1 MLSAAD
7 LTTRYR
13 ALLTRVQAAEATAGR
28 APESAQLMVVT
39 KGVAAEQIAVIVDAG
54 CTLFGENRVQEL
66 EAKRAA
72 VAALRPTANLTW
84 VLIGPLQSN
93 KARRA
98 LEVAERIATVGSVD
112 LLERIA
118 ALATERAKPIE
129 IAFQVNV
136 DEDPAKSGFTPEG
149 LRAALPAIAAIV
161 KGASITLAGLFTV
174 GRLTAGGE
182 AARPTFAQFRTLAA
196 QVDADAQALGLHLGP
211 LRSAGMSGD
220 FEVAISEGSTE
231 VRLGSALFGPRG

>member
-13 ALLTRVQAAEATAGR
+13 ELLARVHAAG
-28 APESAQLMVVT
+28 PAQLMVVT

-72 VAALRPTANLTW
+72 VAALRPAANLTW

-98 LEVAERIATVGSVD
+98 LEVANRIATVGSVD

-118 ALATERAKPIE
+118 VLATERAKPIE
-129 IAFQVNV
+129 IALQVNV
-136 DEDPAKSGFTPEG
+136 DEDPAKSGFTPEA
-149 LRAALPAIAAIV
+149 LRAALPAIATIV
-161 KGASITLAGLFTV
+161 RSAPITLAGLFTV

-182 AARPTFAQFRTLAA
+182 AARPTFAQFRTLAV
-196 QVDADAQALGLHLGP
+196 QVDADVQALGLNLGP

-220 FEVAISEGSTE
+220 FEVAINEGSTE
-231 VRLGSALFGPRG
+231 VRVGSALFGPRG

>member
-13 ALLTRVQAAEATAGR
+13 ELLARVHAAG
-28 APESAQLMVVT
+28 SAQLMVVT

-72 VAALRPTANLTW
+72 VAALRPTANLAW

-98 LEVAERIATVGSVD
+98 LEVADRIATVGSVD

-118 ALATERAKPIE
+118 ALATERAKPVE
-129 IAFQVNV
+129 IALQVNV
-136 DEDPAKSGFTPEG
+136 DEDPAKSGFTPEA

-161 KGASITLAGLFTV
+161 QAAPITLAGLFTV
-174 GRLTAGGE
+174 GRLTTGGE

-196 QVDADAQALGLHLGP
+196 QVEADAQALGLNLGP

-231 VRLGSALFGPRG
+231 VRVGSALFGPRG

>member
-7 LTTRYR
+7 LTTRYQD
-13 ALLTRVQAAEATAGR
+13 LLTRVRAAG
-28 APESAQLMVVT
+28 PAQLMVAT

-72 VAALRPTANLTW
+72 VAALRPSANLTW

-98 LEVAERIATVGSVD
+98 LEVADRIATVGSVD

-118 ALATERAKPIE
+118 TLATERAKPIE
-129 IAFQVNV
+129 IALQVNV
-136 DEDPAKSGFTPEG
+136 DEDPAKSGFTPEA

-161 KGASITLAGLFTV
+161 KGAPITLAGLFTV

-182 AARPTFAQFRTLAA
+182 AARPTFVQFRTLAA
-196 QVDADAQALGLHLGP
+196 QVDADAQALGLDLGP

-231 VRLGSALFGPRG
+231 VRVGSALFGPRG

>member
-13 ALLTRVQAAEATAGR
+13 ELLARVRAAGPAE
-28 APESAQLMVVT
+28 LMVVT

-72 VAALRPTANLTW
+72 VAALRPAANLTW

-98 LEVAERIATVGSVD
+98 LEVAERIATVGSVE
-112 LLERIA
+112 LLERIVT
-118 ALATERAKPIE
+118 LATERSKPVE
-129 IAFQVNV
+129 IALQVNV

-149 LRAALPAIAAIV
+149 LRAALPAMAAIV
-161 KGASITLAGLFTV
+161 KGAPITLAGLFTV

-182 AARPTFAQFRTLAA
+182 AARPTFAQFQTLAA
-196 QVDADAQALGLHLGP
+196 QVEADAQALGLNLGP

>member
-1 MLSAAD
+1 MLSATD

-13 ALLTRVQAAEATAGR
+13 ELLTRVHAAGPAE
-28 APESAQLMVVT
+28 LMVVT
-39 KGVAAEQIAVIVDAG
+39 KGVAAEQIAVVVDAG

-66 EAKRAA
+66 EVKRAA
-72 VAALRPTANLTW
+72 VAALRPAANLTW

-98 LEVAERIATVGSVD
+98 LEVAERIATVGSVE

-118 ALATERAKPIE
+118 ALATERSKPVE
-129 IAFQVNV
+129 IALQVNV

-161 KGASITLAGLFTV
+161 KGAPITLAGLFTV

-196 QVDADAQALGLHLGP
+196 QVDTDAQALGLHLGP

-231 VRLGSALFGPRG
+231 VRVGSALFGPRG

>member
-7 LTTRYR
+7 LTTRYQD
-13 ALLTRVQAAEATAGR
+13 LLTRVRAAG
-28 APESAQLMVVT
+28 PAQLMVVT
-39 KGVAAEQIAVIVDAG
+39 KGVAAEQIAIIVDAG

-98 LEVAERIATVGSVD
+98 LEVADRIATVGSVD

-118 ALATERAKPIE
+118 ALATERAKPVE
-129 IAFQVNV
+129 IALQVNV
-136 DEDPAKSGFTPEG
+136 DEDPAKSGFTPEA

-161 KGASITLAGLFTV
+161 KGAPITLAGLFTV
-174 GRLTAGGE
+174 GRLTDGGE
-182 AARPTFAQFRTLAA
+182 AARPTFVQLRTLAA
-196 QVDADAQALGLHLGP
+196 QIDADAQVLGLNLGP

-231 VRLGSALFGPRG
+231 VRVGSALFGPRG

>member
-7 LTTRYR
+7 LTARYQD
-13 ALLTRVQAAEATAGR
+13 LLTRVRAAG
-28 APESAQLMVVT
+28 PAQLMVVT

-72 VAALRPTANLTW
+72 VAALRPAANLTW

-98 LEVAERIATVGSVD
+98 LEVANRIATVGSVD

-118 ALATERAKPIE
+118 ALATERAKPVE
-129 IAFQVNV
+129 IALQVNV

-149 LRAALPAIAAIV
+149 LRAALPAIATIV
-161 KGASITLAGLFTV
+161 KDAPITLAGLFTV

-196 QVDADAQALGLHLGP
+196 QVDADAQALGLDLGP

-231 VRLGSALFGPRG
+231 VRVGSALFGPRG

>member
-1 MLSAAD
+1 MLSGAD

-13 ALLTRVQAAEATAGR
+13 ELLARVRAAGPAE
-28 APESAQLMVVT
+28 LMVVT

-72 VAALRPTANLTW
+72 VAALRPTANFTW

-98 LEVAERIATVGSVD
+98 LEVADRIATVGSVD

-118 ALATERAKPIE
+118 VLATERVKPIE
-129 IAFQVNV
+129 IALQVNV
-136 DEDPAKSGFTPEG
+136 DGDPAKSGFTPEA
-149 LRAALPAIAAIV
+149 LRSALPAIAAIV
-161 KGASITLAGLFTV
+161 EGAPIILAGLFTV
-174 GRLTAGGE
+174 GRLTDGGE
-182 AARPTFAQFRTLAA
+182 AARPTFAQFRTLSAK
-196 QVDADAQALGLHLGP
+196 VDADAQALGLNLGS

-231 VRLGSALFGPRG
+231 VRVGSALFGPRG

>member
-1 MLSAAD
+1 MLSVAE
-7 LTTRYR
+7 LTTRYHD
-13 ALLTRVQAAEATAGR
+13 LLTRVRAAGPAE
-28 APESAQLMVVT
+28 LMAVT

-93 KARRA
+93 KVRRA
-98 LEVAERIATVGSVD
+98 LEVADRIATVGSVD
-112 LLERIA
+112 LLERIVA
-118 ALATERAKPIE
+118 IARERAQRIE
-129 IAFQVNV
+129 IAIQVNV

-149 LRAALPAIAAIV
+149 LRAALPAIARIV
-161 KGASITLAGLFTV
+161 GDGPITLAGLFTV

-182 AARPTFAQFRTLAA
+182 AARPTFAQFRTIGA
-196 QVDADAQALGLHLGP
+196 QLDADARALGLVVGP

-231 VRLGSALFGPRG
+231 VRVGSALFGPRR

>member
-7 LTTRYR
+7 LTTRYQD
-13 ALLTRVQAAEATAGR
+13 LLTRVRAAG
-28 APESAQLMVVT
+28 PAQLMVVT

-72 VAALRPTANLTW
+72 VAALRPSANLTW

-98 LEVAERIATVGSVD
+98 LEVADRIATVGSVD

-118 ALATERAKPIE
+118 ALATERAKPVE
-129 IAFQVNV
+129 IALQVNV
-136 DEDPAKSGFTPEG
+136 DEDPAKSGFTPEA
-149 LRAALPAIAAIV
+149 LRAALPAITAIV
-161 KGASITLAGLFTV
+161 KGAPITLAGLFTV
-174 GRLTAGGE
+174 GRLTDGGE
-182 AARPTFAQFRTLAA
+182 AARPTFVQFRTLAA
-196 QVDADAQALGLHLGP
+196 QIDADAQVLGLNLGP

-231 VRLGSALFGPRG
+231 VRVGSALFGPRG

>member
-1 MLSAAD
+1 MLSAEV

-13 ALLTRVQAAEATAGR
+13 DLLARVRAAG
-28 APESAQLMVVT
+28 PAQLMVVT
-39 KGVAAEQIAVIVDAG
+39 KGVAAEQIVAVVDAG
-54 CTLFGENRVQEL
+54 CTLLGENRVQEL

-72 VAALRPTANLTW
+72 VAALRPTADLTW

-98 LEVAERIATVGSVD
+98 MDVADRIATVGSVE

-118 ALATERAKPIE
+118 ALATERSKPVE
-129 IAFQVNV
+129 IALQVNV

-149 LRAALPAIAAIV
+149 LGAALPAIATIV
-161 KGASITLAGLFTV
+161 HSAPVRLAGLFTV

-182 AARPTFAQFRTLAA
+182 AARPTFVQFRMLAA
-196 QVDADAQALGLHLGP
+196 QVEVEAAALGLHLGP

-231 VRLGSALFGPRG
+231 VRVGSALFGPRG

>member
-13 ALLTRVQAAEATAGR
+13 ELLARVHAAG
-28 APESAQLMVVT
+28 PAQLMVVT

-72 VAALRPTANLTW
+72 VAALRPSANLTW

-98 LEVAERIATVGSVD
+98 LEVADRIATVGSVD

-118 ALATERAKPIE
+118 ALATERAKPVE
-129 IAFQVNV
+129 IALQVNV
-136 DEDPAKSGFTPEG
+136 DEDPAKSGFTPEA

-161 KGASITLAGLFTV
+161 KGAPITLAGLFTV
-174 GRLTAGGE
+174 GRLTDGGE
-182 AARPTFAQFRTLAA
+182 AARPTFAQFRMLAA
-196 QVDADAQALGLHLGP
+196 EVDADAKALGLDLGP

-220 FEVAISEGSTE
+220 FEVATSEGSTE
-231 VRLGSALFGPRG
+231 VRVGSALFGPRG

>member
-13 ALLTRVQAAEATAGR
+13 DLLTRVRAAG
-28 APESAQLMVVT
+28 PAQLMVVT
-39 KGVAAEQIAVIVDAG
+39 KGVAAEQIAVVIDAG

-98 LEVAERIATVGSVD
+98 LEVADRIATVGSVE

-129 IAFQVNV
+129 IALQVNV
-136 DEDPAKSGFTPEG
+136 DEDPAKSGFAPEA
-149 LRAALPAIAAIV
+149 LRTALPAIAAIV
-161 KGASITLAGLFTV
+161 KGAPITLAGLFTV

-182 AARPTFAQFRTLAA
+182 AARPTFAQFRTLSA
-196 QVDADAQALGLHLGP
+196 QVDADAQALGLDLGP

>member
-13 ALLTRVQAAEATAGR
+13 ELLARVHAAG
-28 APESAQLMVVT
+28 PAQLMVVT
-39 KGVAAEQIAVIVDAG
+39 KGVAAEQIAIIVDAG

-72 VAALRPTANLTW
+72 VAALRPAANLTW

-98 LEVAERIATVGSVD
+98 LEVADRIATVGSVD

-118 ALATERAKPIE
+118 ALATDRAKPVE
-129 IAFQVNV
+129 IALQVNV
-136 DEDPAKSGFTPEG
+136 DEDPAKSGFTPEA

-161 KGASITLAGLFTV
+161 KGAPITLAGLFTV
-174 GRLTAGGE
+174 GRLTDGGE
-182 AARPTFAQFRTLAA
+182 AARPTFVQFRTLAA
-196 QVDADAQALGLHLGP
+196 EVHADAKALGLNLGP

-231 VRLGSALFGPRG
+231 VRVGSALFGPRG

>member
-1 MLSAAD
+1 MLSAAE

-13 ALLTRVQAAEATAGR
+13 ELLARVRAAG
-28 APESAQLMVVT
+28 PAQLMVVT

-72 VAALRPTANLTW
+72 VTALRPAANLTW

-98 LEVAERIATVGSVD
+98 LEVADRIASVGSVE

-118 ALATERAKPIE
+118 ALATERSKTVE
-129 IAFQVNV
+129 IALQVNV
-136 DEDPAKSGFTPEG
+136 DEDPAKSGFTPAG

-161 KGASITLAGLFTV
+161 KRAPITLAGLFTV

-182 AARPTFAQFRTLAA
+182 AARPTFAQFRTLSA
-196 QVDADAQALGLHLGP
+196 QVDADAKTLGLDLGP

-231 VRLGSALFGPRG
+231 VRVGSALFGPRG

>member
-1 MLSAAD
+1 MLSASD

-13 ALLTRVQAAEATAGR
+13 ELLGRVRAAG
-28 APESAQLMVVT
+28 SAELMAVT
-39 KGVAAEQIAVIVDAG
+39 KGVEAEQIAAVVDAG

-98 LEVAERIATVGSVD
+98 VEAADRIATIGSVE

-118 ALATERAKPIE
+118 ALATERSKPVE
-129 IAFQVNV
+129 IALQVNV
-136 DEDPAKSGFTPEG
+136 DEDPAKSGFTPGG
-149 LRAALPAIAAIV
+149 LRAALPAIATIV
-161 KGASITLAGLFTV
+161 KGAPVTLVGLFTV
-174 GRLTAGGE
+174 GKLTDGGE

-196 QVDADAQALGLHLGP
+196 QVDADARTLGLGLGP

-220 FEVAISEGSTE
+220 FEVAISEGANE
-231 VRLGSALFGPRG
+231 VRLGSALFGPRR

>member
-7 LTTRYR
+7 LTTRYQD
-13 ALLTRVQAAEATAGR
+13 LLTRVRAAG
-28 APESAQLMVVT
+28 PAQLMVVT

-72 VAALRPTANLTW
+72 VAALRPTADLTW

-98 LEVAERIATVGSVD
+98 LEVADRIATVGSVD

-118 ALATERAKPIE
+118 ALATERAKPVE
-129 IAFQVNV
+129 IALQVNV
-136 DEDPAKSGFTPEG
+136 DEDPAKSGFTPEA
-149 LRAALPAIAAIV
+149 LRAALPAITAIV
-161 KGASITLAGLFTV
+161 KGAPITLAGLFTV
-174 GRLTAGGE
+174 GRLTDGGE
-182 AARPTFAQFRTLAA
+182 AARPTFVQFRTLAA
-196 QVDADAQALGLHLGP
+196 QVDADAQALGLNLGP

-231 VRLGSALFGPRG
+231 VRVGSALFGPRG

>member
-13 ALLTRVQAAEATAGR
+13 DLLTRVRAAG
-28 APESAQLMVVT
+28 PAQLMVVT
-39 KGVAAEQIAVIVDAG
+39 KGVAAEQIAVVIDAG

-98 LEVAERIATVGSVD
+98 MEVADRIATVGSVD
-112 LLERIA
+112 LLGRIA
-118 ALATERAKPIE
+118 ALATERAKPVE
-129 IAFQVNV
+129 IALQVNV
-136 DEDPAKSGFTPEG
+136 DEDPAKSGFAPEA
-149 LRAALPAIAAIV
+149 LRTALPAIAAIV
-161 KGASITLAGLFTV
+161 KGAPITLAGLFTV

-182 AARPTFAQFRTLAA
+182 AARPTFAQFRTLATH
-196 QVDADAQALGLHLGP
+196 VDADAKALGLDLGP

-220 FEVAISEGSTE
+220 FQVAISEGSTE

>member
-1 MLSAAD
+1 MLSDAD

-13 ALLTRVQAAEATAGR
+13 ELLARVRAAGPAE
-28 APESAQLMVVT
+28 LMVVT
-39 KGVAAEQIAVIVDAG
+39 KGVAAEQIVAVVDAG

-98 LEVAERIATVGSVD
+98 LEVADRIATVGSVD
-112 LLERIA
+112 LLERITV
-118 ALATERAKPIE
+118 LATERAKLIE
-129 IAFQVNV
+129 IALQVNV

-161 KGASITLAGLFTV
+161 KGAPVTLAGLFTV
-174 GRLTAGGE
+174 GRLTEGGE

-196 QVDADAQALGLHLGP
+196 QIDADATALGLDLGP

-220 FEVAISEGSTE
+220 YEVAISEGSTE
-231 VRLGSALFGPRG
+231 VRVGSALFGPRG

>member
-13 ALLTRVQAAEATAGR
+13 ELLTRVRAAG
-28 APESAQLMVVT
+28 PAQLMAVT
-39 KGVAAEQIAVIVDAG
+39 KGVAAEQIAIAVDAG

-72 VAALRPTANLTW
+72 VAALRPTVKLRW

-98 LEVAERIATVGSVD
+98 LEVADRIATVGSVD

-118 ALATERAKPIE
+118 SLATERGNPIE
-129 IAFQVNV
+129 VALQVNV

-149 LRAALPAIAAIV
+149 LRVALPAIATIIRDTP
-161 KGASITLAGLFTV
+161 ITLAGLFTV

-196 QVDADAQALGLHLGP
+196 QVDADAKALGLDLGP

-220 FEVAISEGSTE
+220 FEVAISEGSNE
-231 VRLGSALFGPRG
+231 VRVGSALFGPRG

>member
-7 LTTRYR
+7 LTTRYQD
-13 ALLTRVQAAEATAGR
+13 LLTRVRAAG
-28 APESAQLMVVT
+28 PAQLMVVT

-72 VAALRPTANLTW
+72 VAALRPAANLTW

-98 LEVAERIATVGSVD
+98 LEVADRIATVGSVD

-118 ALATERAKPIE
+118 VLATERAKPIE
-129 IAFQVNV
+129 IALQVNV
-136 DEDPAKSGFTPEG
+136 DEDPAKSGFTPEA

-161 KGASITLAGLFTV
+161 KGAPITLAGLFTV
-174 GRLTAGGE
+174 GRLTDGGE
-182 AARPTFAQFRTLAA
+182 AARPTFAQFRMLAA
-196 QVDADAQALGLHLGP
+196 EVDADAKALGLDLGP

-231 VRLGSALFGPRG
+231 VRVGSALFGPRG

>member
-7 LTTRYR
+7 LTTRYQDLLARVR
-13 ALLTRVQAAEATAGR
+13 AAG
-28 APESAQLMVVT
+28 PAQLMVVT
-39 KGVAAEQIAVIVDAG
+39 KSVAAEQIAVIVDAG

-72 VAALRPTANLTW
+72 VAALRPAANLAW

-98 LEVAERIATVGSVD
+98 LEVADRIATVGSVD

-118 ALATERAKPIE
+118 ALATERAKPVE
-129 IAFQVNV
+129 IALQVNV

-149 LRAALPAIAAIV
+149 LRSSLPAIAAIV
-161 KGASITLAGLFTV
+161 KGAPITLAGLFTV

-196 QVDADAQALGLHLGP
+196 QEDADAQALGLNLGP
-211 LRSAGMSGD
+211 LRSAWMSGD

-231 VRLGSALFGPRG
+231 VRVGSALFGPRG

>member
-1 MLSAAD
+1 MLSAAE

-13 ALLTRVQAAEATAGR
+13 ELLARVRAAG
-28 APESAQLMVVT
+28 PAQLMVVT

-66 EAKRAA
+66 QAKRAA

-98 LEVAERIATVGSVD
+98 LEVADRIATVGSVE

-118 ALATERAKPIE
+118 ALATERSKPVE
-129 IAFQVNV
+129 IALQVNV

-161 KGASITLAGLFTV
+161 HAAPINLAGLFTV

-182 AARPTFAQFRTLAA
+182 AARPTFVQFRTLAA
-196 QVDADAQALGLHLGP
+196 QVDADAKALGLDLGS

-231 VRLGSALFGPRG
+231 VRVGSALFGPRG

>member
-7 LTTRYR
+7 LTTLYR
-13 ALLTRVQAAEATAGR
+13 ELLARVRTAG
-28 APESAQLMVVT
+28 PAQLMVVT

-98 LEVAERIATVGSVD
+98 LEVADRIAT
-112 LLERIA
+112 
-118 ALATERAKPIE
+118 LATERSKPVE
-129 IAFQVNV
+129 IALQVNV

-161 KGASITLAGLFTV
+161 KGAPITVAGLFTV

-182 AARPTFAQFRTLAA
+182 AARPTFAQFRTLSA
-196 QVDADAQALGLHLGP
+196 QVDVDAQALGLELGP

-231 VRLGSALFGPRG
+231 VRVGSALFGPRG

>member
-13 ALLTRVQAAEATAGR
+13 ELLTRVHAAGPAE
-28 APESAQLMVVT
+28 LMVVT
-39 KGVAAEQIAVIVDAG
+39 KGVAAEQIAVVVDAG

-98 LEVAERIATVGSVD
+98 LEVADRIATVGSVD

-118 ALATERAKPIE
+118 SIATENAKPTE
-129 IAFQVNV
+129 IALQVNV

-161 KGASITLAGLFTV
+161 KAAPVTLAGLFTV

>member
-13 ALLTRVQAAEATAGR
+13 ELLARVHAAGPAR
-28 APESAQLMVVT
+28 LMVVT

-98 LEVAERIATVGSVD
+98 LEVADRIATVGSVD

-118 ALATERAKPIE
+118 ALATERAKPVE
-129 IAFQVNV
+129 IALQVNV
-136 DEDPAKSGFTPEG
+136 DEDPAKSGFAPEA

-161 KGASITLAGLFTV
+161 KGAPITLAGLFTV
-174 GRLTAGGE
+174 GRLTDGGE
-182 AARPTFAQFRTLAA
+182 AARPTFVQLRTLAA
-196 QVDADAQALGLHLGP
+196 QIDADAQVLGLNLGP

-231 VRLGSALFGPRG
+231 VRVGSALFGPRG

>member
-7 LTTRYR
+7 LTTRYQDLLARVR
-13 ALLTRVQAAEATAGR
+13 AAG
-28 APESAQLMVVT
+28 PAQLMVVT
-39 KGVAAEQIAVIVDAG
+39 KSVAAEQIAVIVDAG

-98 LEVAERIATVGSVD
+98 LEVADRIATVGSVD

-118 ALATERAKPIE
+118 ALATERAKPVE
-129 IAFQVNV
+129 IALQVNV

-161 KGASITLAGLFTV
+161 KGAPITLAGLFTV

-182 AARPTFAQFRTLAA
+182 AARPTFVQLRTLAA
-196 QVDADAQALGLHLGP
+196 QIDADAQVLGLNLGP

-231 VRLGSALFGPRG
+231 VRVGSALFGPRG

>member
-7 LTTRYR
+7 LTTRYQE
-13 ALLTRVQAAEATAGR
+13 LLTRVRAAG
-28 APESAQLMVVT
+28 PAQLMVVT
-39 KGVAAEQIAVIVDAG
+39 KGVGAEQIAVIVDAG

-72 VAALRPTANLTW
+72 VTALRPTAHLTW

-118 ALATERAKPIE
+118 ALATERAKPVE
-129 IAFQVNV
+129 IALQVNV
-136 DEDPAKSGFTPEG
+136 DEDPAKSGFTPEA

-161 KGASITLAGLFTV
+161 KGAPITLAGLFTV
-174 GRLTAGGE
+174 GRLTDGGE
-182 AARPTFAQFRTLAA
+182 AARPTFAQFRMLAA
-196 QVDADAQALGLHLGP
+196 EVDADAKALGLDLGP

-220 FEVAISEGSTE
+220 FEVATSEGSTE
-231 VRLGSALFGPRG
+231 VRVGSALFGPRE

>member
-7 LTTRYR
+7 LTTRYQD
-13 ALLTRVQAAEATAGR
+13 LLTRVRAAG
-28 APESAQLMVVT
+28 PAQLMVVT

-98 LEVAERIATVGSVD
+98 LEVADRIATVGSVD

-118 ALATERAKPIE
+118 ALATERTKPIE
-129 IAFQVNV
+129 IALQVNV

-149 LRAALPAIAAIV
+149 LRAAFPAIATIV
-161 KGASITLAGLFTV
+161 KGAPVTLAGLFTV

-196 QVDADAQALGLHLGP
+196 QADADVQALGLNLGP

-231 VRLGSALFGPRG
+231 VRVGSALFGPRG

>member
-1 MLSAAD
+1 MLSDAD

-13 ALLTRVQAAEATAGR
+13 ELLARVHAAGPAE
-28 APESAQLMVVT
+28 LMVVT
-39 KGVAAEQIAVIVDAG
+39 KGVAAEQIAVVVDAG

-66 EAKRAA
+66 EAKRVA

-93 KARRA
+93 KVRRA
-98 LEVAERIATVGSVD
+98 MGVAERIATVGSVD

-118 ALATERAKPIE
+118 ALATERAKPIG
-129 IAFQVNV
+129 IALQVNV

-149 LRAALPAIAAIV
+149 LRAALPAIAAIA
-161 KGASITLAGLFTV
+161 KGAPITLAGLFTV
-174 GRLTAGGE
+174 GRLTEGGE
-182 AARPTFAQFRTLAA
+182 TARPTFAQFRTLAA
-196 QVDADAQALGLHLGP
+196 QVEADAQALGLNLGP

-231 VRLGSALFGPRG
+231 VRVGSALFGPRG

>member
-7 LTTRYR
+7 LTTRYQD
-13 ALLTRVQAAEATAGR
+13 LLTRVRAAG
-28 APESAQLMVVT
+28 PAQLMVVT

-72 VAALRPTANLTW
+72 VAALRPEANLTW

-98 LEVAERIATVGSVD
+98 LEVADRIATVGSVE

-118 ALATERAKPIE
+118 ALATERAKPVE

-149 LRAALPAIAAIV
+149 LRAALPAIATIV
-161 KGASITLAGLFTV
+161 KGAPVTLAGLFTV
-174 GRLTAGGE
+174 GKLTDGGE

-196 QVDADAQALGLHLGP
+196 QVDADAQALGLNLGP

-231 VRLGSALFGPRG
+231 VRVGSALFGPRG

>member
-7 LTTRYR
+7 LTTRYQD
-13 ALLTRVQAAEATAGR
+13 LLTRVRAAG
-28 APESAQLMVVT
+28 PAQLMVVT

-72 VAALRPTANLTW
+72 VAALRPAANLTW
-84 VLIGPLQSN
+84 ALIGPLQSN

-98 LEVAERIATVGSVD
+98 LEVADRIATVGSVD

-118 ALATERAKPIE
+118 ALATERAKPVE
-129 IAFQVNV
+129 IALQVNV
-136 DEDPAKSGFTPEG
+136 DEDPAKSGFTPEA

-161 KGASITLAGLFTV
+161 KGAPITLAGLFTV
-174 GRLTAGGE
+174 GRLTDGGE
-182 AARPTFAQFRTLAA
+182 AARPTFAQFRMLAA
-196 QVDADAQALGLHLGP
+196 EVDADAKALGLDLGP

-220 FEVAISEGSTE
+220 FEVATSEGSTE
-231 VRLGSALFGPRG
+231 VRVGSALFGPRG

>member
-13 ALLTRVQAAEATAGR
+13 ELLTRVRAAG
-28 APESAQLMVVT
+28 PAQLMAVT
-39 KGVAAEQIAVIVDAG
+39 KGVAAEQIAIAVDAG

-72 VAALRPTANLTW
+72 VAALRPTAKLTW

-98 LEVAERIATVGSVD
+98 LEVADRIATVGSVD

-118 ALATERAKPIE
+118 SLATERGNPIE
-129 IAFQVNV
+129 VALQVNV

-149 LRAALPAIAAIV
+149 LRAALPAIATIV
-161 KGASITLAGLFTV
+161 KGAPVTLAGLFTV

-196 QVDADAQALGLHLGP
+196 QVDADAKALGLDLGP

-220 FEVAISEGSTE
+220 FEVAISEGSNE
-231 VRLGSALFGPRG
+231 VRVGSALFGPRG

>member
-1 MLSAAD
+1 MLSATD

-13 ALLTRVQAAEATAGR
+13 ELLTRVHAAGPAE
-28 APESAQLMVVT
+28 LMVVT
-39 KGVAAEQIAVIVDAG
+39 KGVAAEQIAVVVDAG

-66 EAKRAA
+66 EVKRAA

-98 LEVAERIATVGSVD
+98 LEVADRIATVGSVD

-118 ALATERAKPIE
+118 SIATENAKPTE
-129 IAFQVNV
+129 IALQVNV

-161 KGASITLAGLFTV
+161 KGAPVTLAGLFTV

-196 QVDADAQALGLHLGP
+196 QVDVDARALGLVIGP

>member
-1 MLSAAD
+1 MLSPAD
-7 LTTRYR
+7 LTTRYQD
-13 ALLTRVQAAEATAGR
+13 LLTRVRAAG
-28 APESAQLMVVT
+28 PAQLMVVT

-72 VAALRPTANLTW
+72 VASLRPTANLTW

-93 KARRA
+93 KVRRA
-98 LEVAERIATVGSVD
+98 IEVADRIATVGSVD

-129 IAFQVNV
+129 IALQVNV

-161 KGASITLAGLFTV
+161 SGAPITLAGLFTV

-196 QVDADAQALGLHLGP
+196 QVAVDAQALGLHLEP

-231 VRLGSALFGPRG
+231 VRVGSALFGPRG

>member
-1 MLSAAD
+1 MLSVAD

-13 ALLTRVQAAEATAGR
+13 DLLARVRAAG
-28 APESAQLMVVT
+28 SAELMVVT
-39 KGVAAEQIAVIVDAG
+39 KGVAAEQIAVVVDAG

-72 VAALRPTANLTW
+72 VAALRPAANLTW

-98 LEVAERIATVGSVD
+98 MEVAERIATVGSVD
-112 LLERIA
+112 LLGRIA

-129 IAFQVNV
+129 IALQVNV

-149 LRAALPAIAAIV
+149 LRAALPAIATIV
-161 KGASITLAGLFTV
+161 QGAPITLSGLFTV

-182 AARPTFAQFRTLAA
+182 AARPTFVQFRTLAA
-196 QVDADAQALGLHLGP
+196 QVDADAKALGLDLGP

>member
-1 MLSAAD
+1 MLSPAD
-7 LTTRYR
+7 LTTRYQD
-13 ALLTRVQAAEATAGR
+13 LLTRVRAAG
-28 APESAQLMVVT
+28 PAQLMVVT
-39 KGVAAEQIAVIVDAG
+39 KGVAAEQIAIIVDAG

-72 VAALRPTANLTW
+72 VAALRPAANLTW

-98 LEVAERIATVGSVD
+98 LEVADRIATVGSVD

-118 ALATERAKPIE
+118 VLATERAKPIE
-129 IAFQVNV
+129 IALQVNV
-136 DEDPAKSGFTPEG
+136 DEDPAKSGFTPEA

-161 KGASITLAGLFTV
+161 KGAPITLAGLFTV
-174 GRLTAGGE
+174 GRLTDGGE
-182 AARPTFAQFRTLAA
+182 AARPTFAQFRMLAA
-196 QVDADAQALGLHLGP
+196 EVDADAKALGLDLGP

-220 FEVAISEGSTE
+220 FEVATSEGSTE
-231 VRLGSALFGPRG
+231 VRVGSALFGPRG